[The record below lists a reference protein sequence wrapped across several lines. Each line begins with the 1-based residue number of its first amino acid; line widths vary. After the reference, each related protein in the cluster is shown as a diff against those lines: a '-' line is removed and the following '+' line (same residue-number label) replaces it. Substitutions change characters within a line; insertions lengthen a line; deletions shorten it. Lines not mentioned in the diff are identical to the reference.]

1 MQAGRSRGHAPR
13 GRRSSARRPA
23 GAPPPRRGRRA
34 ASGYTAGL
42 PFQQSQLN
50 DALER
55 VRAARAVPARRRR
68 VRTPLLLQLTQTECG
83 AACLGIVLA
92 HFGRWVSI
100 EELRETC
107 FVGRDGCNAADVY
120 RAARRYGLE
129 PKGWRRQPKDL
140 LRLPLP
146 MILYWEFRHF
156 VVLEGFRKGRFLI
169 NDPANGHRTV
179 SEEEFDR
186 AFTGLT
192 LTFRPGPDF
201 RPGGIRPGI
210 LQRILPWL
218 RGVRKPLAFATCC
231 GLLLALPS
239 LALPFLVGLF
249 VDAVLSGR
257 QPSWGGTL
265 IGVLLAA
272 AGLIYLLTW
281 LRERCLRRLS
291 VRLSVEHAERFM
303 TRLLRLPMR
312 FFSHRF
318 AGDLTSR
325 IQLLDSVAAVATRHF
340 AGIFIELVTS
350 VAFLG
355 LMLAYD
361 PLLCGLVVAL
371 GALGAAAMRVLA
383 RARVDENRRLR
394 REQGMLH
401 GIGAAGLGRIDVLQ
415 ATAAE
420 DDFFTRWT
428 GHQARELLAR
438 QRFAELGCAN
448 AALPVLVLITGNA
461 AVLGLGG
468 WRVISGDMTVGM
480 LTGFYMAAAQF
491 LQPIG
496 RFIQL
501 ADVFQMLEADLHRLD
516 DVFDAPEDRA
526 FDRVADA
533 APGQLSALAGRLRLK
548 GRIELRNVTFGYQEN
563 RAPLIEDFS
572 LTVEPGQRVAIVGPS
587 GSGKST
593 LSALVAGIHRPWSGE
608 ILIDGRPRDAIPRDL
623 LTSSVSLVDQHVFLF
638 ADTVRDNLT
647 MWIPEVPDEILVAA
661 AQDASIHD
669 EIISRPLGYDA
680 PVEEGGRNFSG
691 GQRQRLEIARAL
703 VNDPSVLVLDEATS
717 ALDALTEVRIDDA
730 LRRRGCACL
739 IVAHRLSTI
748 RDCDLIVV
756 LDRGREVQRGSHEE
770 LLRDAGGLY
779 RQLVESGGTGERR
792 ET

>member
-1 MQAGRSRGHAPR
+1 MFEP
-13 GRRSSARRPA
+13 
-23 GAPPPRRGRRA
+23 
-34 ASGYTAGL
+34 
-42 PFQQSQLN
+42 SQL
-50 DALER
+50 DEALKR
-55 VRAARAVPARRRR
+55 VRAARKAREAPRRRRR

-107 FVGRDGCNAADVY
+107 SVGRDGCNAADIF
-120 RAARRYGLE
+120 RAAGRYGLDTQA
-129 PKGWRRQPKDL
+129 WRRQPGDL
-140 LRLPLP
+140 RRMPLP

-156 VVLEGFRKGRFLI
+156 VVLEGFGKGRFLI
-169 NDPANGHRTV
+169 NDPANGHRTI
-179 SEEEFDR
+179 SAEEFDQ
-186 AFTGLT
+186 AFTGTT

-210 LQRILPWL
+210 VRRIRPWL
-218 RGVRKPLAFATCC
+218 RDVRKPLAFAGCC

-239 LALPFLVGLF
+239 LALPLLLGLF
-249 VDAVLSGR
+249 VDGVLSGR
-257 QPSWGGTL
+257 QPAWGGAL
-265 IGVLLAA
+265 VGILLAA
-272 AGLIYLLTW
+272 AGLFYLLTW
-281 LRERCLRRLS
+281 LRERCLNRLA
-291 VRLSVEHAERFM
+291 VRLSVDHAERFM
-303 TRLLRLPMR
+303 TRLFRLPMR
-312 FFSHRF
+312 FFADRM

-340 AGIFIELVTS
+340 VGILIELVTS
-350 VAFLG
+350 AAFLG

-371 GALGAAAMRVLA
+371 GALGAAAMRLLA
-383 RARVDENRRLR
+383 RIRVDENRRLR
-394 REQGMLH
+394 REQGRLH
-401 GIGAAGLGRIDVLQ
+401 GIGASGLGRIDVLQ

-420 DDFFTRWT
+420 DDFFSRWT

-438 QRFAELGCAN
+438 QRFAELGAVN
-448 AALPVLVLITGNA
+448 AALPVLFQITGNA
-461 AVLGLGG
+461 AVLGVGG
-468 WRVISGDMTVGM
+468 WRVLSGDLTLGM
-480 LTGFYMAAAQF
+480 LTAFYMAAAHF

-516 DVFDAPEDRA
+516 DVFDAPVDPA
-526 FDRVADA
+526 FERVADA
-533 APGQLSALAGRLRLK
+533 PPGQASAFAGRLRLK
-548 GRIELRNVTFGYQEN
+548 GRIELRNVTFGYQAN
-563 RAPLIEDFS
+563 REPVLDDFS
-572 LTVEPGQRVAIVGPS
+572 LTIEPGQRVAVVGPS

-593 LSALVAGIHRPWSGE
+593 LSSLVAGVHPPWSGR
-608 ILIDGRPRDAIPRDL
+608 ILLDGRPLDRIPRDL
-623 LTSSVSLVDQHVFLF
+623 LTSSVSLVNQHVFLF

-647 MWIPEVPDEILVAA
+647 MWIPEVPDELLVAA
-661 AQDASIHD
+661 ARDAAIHD

-703 VNDPSVLVLDEATS
+703 VSDPSVLILDEATS
-717 ALDALTEVRIDDA
+717 SLDALTEVRIDDA
-730 LRRRGCACL
+730 LRRRGCTCL

-756 LDRGREVQRGSHEE
+756 LDGGREAQRGSHEA
-770 LLRDAGGLY
+770 LMQDGGGLY
-779 RQLVESGGTGERR
+779 RQLVESS
-792 ET
+792 

>member
-1 MQAGRSRGHAPR
+1 MFEPSR
-13 GRRSSARRPA
+13 
-23 GAPPPRRGRRA
+23 
-34 ASGYTAGL
+34 L
-42 PFQQSQLN
+42 D
-50 DALER
+50 DALKR
-55 VRAARAVPARRRR
+55 VRAARAVSRRRRR

-107 FVGRDGCNAADVY
+107 SVGRDGCNAADVF
-120 RAARRYGLE
+120 RAARRYGLDA
-129 PKGWRRQPKDL
+129 KGWRRQPRE
-140 LRLPLP
+140 LRRMPLP
-146 MILYWEFRHF
+146 MILYWDFHHF
-156 VVLEGFRKGRFLI
+156 VVLEGFGKRRFLI

-201 RPGGIRPGI
+201 RPGGVRPGI
-210 LQRILPWL
+210 LRRIRPWL
-218 RGVRKPLAFATCC
+218 RDVRKPLAFAAGC
-231 GLLLALPS
+231 GLLLTLPS
-239 LALPFLVGLF
+239 LALPLLVGLF
-249 VDAVLSGR
+249 VDGVLSGR
-257 QPSWGGTL
+257 QPAWGGAL
-265 IGVLLAA
+265 IGILLGA

-281 LRERCLRRLS
+281 LRERCLNRLS
-291 VRLSVEHAERFM
+291 VRLSVDHAERFM
-303 TRLLRLPMR
+303 TRLFRLPMR
-312 FFSHRF
+312 FFSHRL

-325 IQLLDSVAAVATRHF
+325 IQLLDSIAAVATRHF
-340 AGIFIELVTS
+340 VGILIEVVTS
-350 VAFLG
+350 MAFLG

-361 PLLCGLVVAL
+361 PLLCGVVVGL

-383 RARVDENRRLR
+383 RVRVDENRRLR

-401 GIGAAGLGRIDVLQ
+401 GIGAAGLGRMDVLQ

-420 DDFFTRWT
+420 DDFFSRWT
-428 GHQARELLAR
+428 GYQARELLAR
-438 QRFAELGCAN
+438 QRFAELGSVN
-448 AALPVLVLITGNA
+448 AALPVLFLVTGAA

-468 WRVISGDMTVGM
+468 WRVMSGDLTVGM
-480 LTGFYMAAAQF
+480 LTAFYMAAAHF

-496 RFIQL
+496 RFIQF

-526 FDRVADA
+526 FDRAPDA
-533 APGQLSALAGRLRLK
+533 PPGQVSALAGRLRLK
-548 GRIELRNVTFGYQEN
+548 GRIELRNVTFGYQDN
-563 RAPLIEDFS
+563 REPVIEDFS
-572 LTVEPGQRVAIVGPS
+572 LTIEPGQRVAVVGPS

-593 LSALVAGIHRPWSGE
+593 LSALVAGVHQPWSGE

-623 LTSSVSLVDQHVFLF
+623 LASSVSLVDQHVFLF

-647 MWIPEVPDEILVAA
+647 MWIPEVPDELLVAA
-661 AQDASIHD
+661 AQDAAIHD
-669 EIISRPLGYDA
+669 EIVSRPLGYDA

-703 VNDPSVLVLDEATS
+703 VSDPSVLILDEATS
-717 ALDALTEVRIDDA
+717 SLDAITEVRIDDA

-748 RDCDLIVV
+748 RDCDRIVV

-770 LLRDAGGLY
+770 LMRKDDGLY
-779 RQLVESGGTGERR
+779 RQLVESS
-792 ET
+792 